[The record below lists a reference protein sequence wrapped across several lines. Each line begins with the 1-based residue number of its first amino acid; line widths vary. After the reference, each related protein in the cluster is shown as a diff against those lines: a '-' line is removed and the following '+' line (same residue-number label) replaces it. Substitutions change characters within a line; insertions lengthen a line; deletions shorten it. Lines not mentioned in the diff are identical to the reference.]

1 MSLKKRK
8 SIDHILAAYDNCFVV
23 AKTLRDSSGMAKE
36 FDVVGTYES
45 KMFAADMYYSLIL
58 HGADAVL
65 IPCFSEQELHAKL
78 NSSEIA
84 FVFRMF
90 YNRQNPSII
99 DCSDFYSPKI
109 LHDKEPKPC

>member
-1 MSLKKRK
+1 MKKRK
-8 SIDHILAAYDNCFVV
+8 SIYQILAAYDNCFVV

-65 IPCFSEQELHAKL
+65 IPCFSEQELDTKL

-90 YNRQNPSII
+90 YNRQNPLII
-99 DCSDFYSPKI
+99 GYSDFDLPKT
-109 LHDKEPKPC
+109 LHDRKQKFC